1 MERITAQMVNPVQAH
16 KLMTHA
22 WGECIKPMLVA
33 GHRLVLEVRPERR
46 SDAQNRRLWAMLA
59 DVSERVEWYGQW
71 LTAED
76 WKHVFTA
83 ALQSE
88 RVVPGLNG
96 GFVVLGQRTSK
107 MTKSEMIALHD
118 LIEAFGA
125 EKGVKFKA
133 VTDG

>member
-1 MERITAQMVNPVQAH
+1 MERITASMVNPVQAH
-16 KLMTHA
+16 KLLAHA

-59 DVSERVEWYGQW
+59 DVSEQVEWYGQW
-71 LTAED
+71 LNRYE
-76 WKHVFTA
+76 WKDVFTA
-83 ALQSE
+83 ALQRE
-88 RVVPGLNG
+88 RVVPAING

-107 MTKSEMIALHD
+107 MTKSEMIALQD

-133 VTDG
+133 VSDE